1 MQHKDAITFKQLRAL
16 SAIRSHK
23 TITDAAEALGL
34 TPPAVHTQLKGLS
47 SNLDANVIERDR
59 SGAVRI
65 TDVGFRV
72 LDAIDQIE
80 SAMET
85 CLNDVKALRDGY
97 AGVVSLGVIST
108 SKYFAP
114 ALVAQLKREY
124 PNISVVM
131 KVGNREDIIS
141 AIRNG
146 TVHLAIMGRPP
157 REPRVIAEELG
168 PHPHVMVAAP
178 DNPLAGLDHVSA
190 EQILTQPILT
200 REDGSGTRILM
211 VRYLD
216 RIGDGKIYDM
226 VELGSNET
234 IKQAVIA
241 GLGIALISLHTVT
254 EELRAGRLVTL
265 NAQGLPIKRQWYLI
279 YRESMELHGAVKT
292 VHDFIA
298 SQKGAFLPHL

>member
-1 MQHKDAITFKQLRAL
+1 MQKKDAITFKQLRAL

-23 TITDAAEALGL
+23 TITDAAEVLGL

-47 SNLDANVIERDR
+47 ANLDANVIERDR

-72 LDAIDQIE
+72 LDAIDQID
-80 SAMET
+80 SAVET
-85 CLNDVKALRDGY
+85 CLHDVKALRDGY
-97 AGVVSLGVIST
+97 AGVVALGVIST

-114 ALVAQLKREY
+114 FLVAQLKREY
-124 PNISVVM
+124 PDISVIM

-146 TVHLAIMGRPP
+146 SVQLAIMGRPP
-157 REPRVIAEELG
+157 REPQVTAVSLG
-168 PHPHVMVAAP
+168 PHPHLLVAAP
-178 DNPLAGLDHVSA
+178 DNPLAGLDRVTA
-190 EQILTQPILT
+190 DQILSQPILS

-216 RIGDGKIYDM
+216 RIGEGKPYEMM
-226 VELGSNET
+226 VLGSNET

-241 GLGIALISLHTVT
+241 GLGIALISKHTVA
-254 EELRAGRLVTL
+254 EELRSGRLVSL
-265 NAQGLPIKRQWYLI
+265 NAQGLPIERHWYMI
-279 YRESMELHGAVKT
+279 YRKNMELHGAVKT
-292 VHDFIA
+292 AHDFIA
-298 SQKGAFLPHL
+298 AQNGSFLPDI

>member
-1 MQHKDAITFKQLRAL
+1 MQKKESITFKQLRAL

-23 TITDAAEALGL
+23 TITDAAEVLGL

-47 SNLDANVIERDR
+47 ANLDANVIERDR

-72 LDAIDQIE
+72 LDAIDQID

-85 CLNDVKALRDGY
+85 CLHDVKALRDGFS
-97 AGVVSLGVIST
+97 GVVALGVIST

-114 ALVAQLKREY
+114 ALVAQLKRAY
-124 PNISVVM
+124 PEISVVM

-146 TVHLAIMGRPP
+146 SVQLAIMGRPP
-157 REPRVIAEELG
+157 REPRVVAEPLG

-178 DNPLAGLDHVSA
+178 DNPLSDLDRVSA
-190 EQILTQPILT
+190 DQILSQPILT

-216 RIGDGKIYDM
+216 RIGDGKPYEM

-241 GLGIALISLHTVT
+241 GLGIALISQHTVA
-254 EELRAGRLVTL
+254 EELRSGRLKAL
-265 NAQGLPIKRQWYLI
+265 AAQGLPIERHWYMI
-279 YRESMELHGAVKT
+279 YRESMQLHGAVKT
-292 VHDFIA
+292 VHDFVA
-298 SQKGAFLPHL
+298 AQKGAFLPHL

>member
-1 MQHKDAITFKQLRAL
+1 MQKKDSITFKQLRAL

-23 TITDAAEALGL
+23 TITDAAEVLGL

-47 SNLDANVIERDR
+47 TNLDANVIERDR

-72 LDAIDQIE
+72 LDAIDQID

-85 CLNDVKALRDGY
+85 CLHDVKALRDGF

-114 ALVAQLKREY
+114 FLVAQLKREY
-124 PNISVVM
+124 PEISVVM

-141 AIRNG
+141 AIRSG
-146 TVHLAIMGRPP
+146 SVQLAIMGRPP
-157 REPRVIAEELG
+157 REPRVTAVPLG

-178 DNPLAGLDHVSA
+178 DNPLAQKERVSP
-190 EQILTQPILT
+190 EDILSQPILT
-200 REDGSGTRILM
+200 REDGSGTRILL
-211 VRYLD
+211 VRYMD
-216 RIGDGKIYDM
+216 RIGDGKPYDTI
-226 VELGSNET
+226 ELGSNET

-241 GLGIALISLHTVT
+241 GLGIALISHHTVA
-254 EELRAGRLVTL
+254 EELRGGRLVAL
-265 NAQGLPIKRQWYLI
+265 KADGLPIQRHWYMI
-279 YRESMELHGAVKT
+279 YRESMELYGAVKT
-292 VHDFIA
+292 AHDFIA
-298 SQKGAFLPHL
+298 AQNGAFLPKM